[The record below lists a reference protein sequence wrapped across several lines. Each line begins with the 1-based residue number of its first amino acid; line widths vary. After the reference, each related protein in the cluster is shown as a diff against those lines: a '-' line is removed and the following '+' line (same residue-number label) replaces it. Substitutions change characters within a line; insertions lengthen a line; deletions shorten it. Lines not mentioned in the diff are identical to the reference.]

1 MLSWKKNTDKDH
13 IICLIVMQLIEFPF
27 NLVLKLLFLLV
38 REIASLKQNP
48 LITEIVASRY
58 HLARNVM
65 AELEQSKAVD
75 TDLEK
80 GWEMGTWRLAKE
92 KDLHII

>member
-1 MLSWKKNTDKDH
+1 MLFWKTTDMDH
-13 IICLIVMQLIEFPF
+13 IICLIVLKLIEFPF
-27 NLVLKLLFLLV
+27 NLLLKLLILLV

-48 LITEIVASRY
+48 PVSEIVPSNY

-80 GWEMGTWRLAKE
+80 AWQTGTWRLAKE
-92 KDLHII
+92 KDFLVI

>member
-1 MLSWKKNTDKDH
+1 MDH
-13 IICLIVMQLIEFPF
+13 IISLIVLKLIEFPF
-27 NLVLKLLFLLV
+27 NLLLKLLILLV

-48 LITEIVASRY
+48 LVSEIVPSSY

-80 GWEMGTWRLAKE
+80 VWQMGTWRLAKE
-92 KDLHII
+92 KDFLII

>member
-1 MLSWKKNTDKDH
+1 ME
-13 IICLIVMQLIEFPF
+13 LIEFPF
-27 NLVLKLLFLLV
+27 NLLLKLLILLV

-80 GWEMGTWRLAKE
+80 VWVMGAWRQAKRR
-92 KDLHII
+92 I